1 MNTLSRKIVMAA
13 TGLFLCFFLLIHF
26 LGNTQLFLEPEHARL
41 SFNAYSHFLTGNPLV
56 KMVSYVLYASII
68 GHAIYALIIT
78 SKNKASGGTYKK
90 DNRGRASKWYSRNMG
105 VLGTIVLIFIVLHFQ
120 NFWYVYKFG
129 EIGIDAN
136 GNKDLYAVVV
146 TAFQELWLVVVY
158 VIAMVA
164 LCYHLIHG
172 ITSGVRTLGLF
183 HPKFVRWVNIFGVT
197 YSVIICVGFA
207 AMPIFIYITNLKN

>member
-1 MNTLSRKIVMAA
+1 MNTLSRKIVMAG

-26 LGNTQLFLEPEHARL
+26 LGNTQLFLEPEHAQE

-56 KMVSYVLYASII
+56 KAVSYVLYLSIL

-78 SKNKASGGTYKK
+78 SKNQKAGGSYKR

-105 VLGTIVLIFIVLHFQ
+105 VLGVIILIFLVLHFQ

-129 EIGIDAN
+129 EIGLDAK
-136 GNKDLYAVVV
+136 GNKDLYTVVV

-158 VIAMVA
+158 VIAMIA
-164 LCYHLIHG
+164 LAYHLIHG

-183 HPKFVRWVNIFGVT
+183 HPKYVRWINVFGIV
-197 YSVIICVGFA
+197 YAVILCVGFA
-207 AMPIFIYITNLKN
+207 LMPIYIYITH

>member
-1 MNTLSRKIVMAA
+1 MNTLSRKIVMAG

-26 LGNTQLFLEPEHARL
+26 LGNTQLFLEPEHAQQ

-56 KMVSYVLYASII
+56 KAVSYVLYLSIL

-78 SKNKASGGTYKK
+78 SMNQKAGGSYKR

-105 VLGTIVLIFIVLHFQ
+105 VLGVIILIFLVLHFQ

-129 EIGIDAN
+129 EIGLDAN
-136 GNKDLYAVVV
+136 GNKDLYTVVV

-158 VIAMVA
+158 VIAMIA
-164 LCYHLIHG
+164 LAYHLIHG

-183 HPKFVRWVNIFGVT
+183 HPKYARWINVFGIA
-197 YSVIICVGFA
+197 YAVILCVGFA
-207 AMPIFIYITNLKN
+207 LMPIYIYITH

>member
-1 MNTLSRKIVMAA
+1 MAA

-26 LGNTQLFLEPEHARL
+26 LGNTQLFLEPEQAQL
-41 SFNAYSHFLTGNPLV
+41 SFNAYSHFLTGNPIV
-56 KMVSYVLYASII
+56 KCVSYVLYASII

-78 SKNKASGGTYKK
+78 SKNKAAGGSYSK

-129 EIGIDAN
+129 EITLDSA
-136 GNKDLYAVVV
+136 GNKDLYGVVAV
-146 TAFQELWLVVVY
+146 AFQEMWLVVVY
-158 VIAMVA
+158 VIAMIA
-164 LCYHLIHG
+164 LCYHLVHG

-183 HPKFVRWVNIFGVT
+183 HPKFVRWVNVFGIA
-197 YSVIICVGFA
+197 YSIIICAGFA
-207 AMPIFIYITNLKN
+207 AMPIYMYITNPLNI

>member
-1 MNTLSRKIVMAA
+1 MAA

-26 LGNTQLFLEPEHARL
+26 LGNTQLFLEPEQAQL
-41 SFNAYSHFLTGNPLV
+41 SFNAYSHFLTGNPIV
-56 KMVSYVLYASII
+56 KCVSYVLYASII

-78 SKNKASGGTYKK
+78 SKNKASGGSYSK
-90 DNRGRASKWYSRNMG
+90 DNRGRASKWYSRSMG

-129 EIGIDAN
+129 EIGLDSA
-136 GNKDLYAVVV
+136 GNKDLYRVVAV
-146 TAFQELWLVVVY
+146 AFQQMWLVIVY

-172 ITSGVRTLGLF
+172 IASGVRTLGLF
-183 HPKFVRWVNIFGVT
+183 HPKFVRWVHVFGMV
-197 YSVIICVGFA
+197 YSIIICAGFA
-207 AMPIFIYITNLKN
+207 AMPIYMYITNPLNI

>member
-1 MNTLSRKIVMAA
+1 MNTLSRKIVMAG

-26 LGNTQLFLEPEHARL
+26 LGNTQLFLEPEHAQQ

-56 KMVSYVLYASII
+56 KAVSYVLYLSIL

-78 SKNKASGGTYKK
+78 SKNQKAGGNYKR

-105 VLGTIVLIFIVLHFQ
+105 VLGVIILIFLVLHFQ

-129 EIGIDAN
+129 EIGVDAN
-136 GNKDLYAVVV
+136 GNKDLYTVVV

-158 VIAMVA
+158 VIAMIA
-164 LCYHLIHG
+164 LAYHLIHG
-172 ITSGVRTLGLF
+172 IASGIRTLGLF
-183 HPKFVRWVNIFGVT
+183 HPKYVRWITIVGIA
-197 YSVIICVGFA
+197 YSVILCVGFA
-207 AMPIFIYITNLKN
+207 LMPIYIYITH

>member
-1 MNTLSRKIVMAA
+1 MNTLSRKIVMAG

-26 LGNTQLFLEPEHARL
+26 LGNTQLFLESEHAQQ

-56 KMVSYVLYASII
+56 KAVSYVLYLSIL

-78 SKNKASGGTYKK
+78 SKNQKAGGTYKR

-105 VLGTIVLIFIVLHFQ
+105 VLGVIILIFLVLHFQ

-129 EIGIDAN
+129 TIGLDAN
-136 GNKDLYAVVV
+136 GNKDLYTVVV

-158 VIAMVA
+158 VIAMIA
-164 LCYHLIHG
+164 LAYHLIHG

-183 HPKFVRWVNIFGVT
+183 HPKYVRWINIVGIA
-197 YSVIICVGFA
+197 YAVILCVGFA
-207 AMPIFIYITNLKN
+207 LMPIYIYITH

>member
-1 MNTLSRKIVMAA
+1 MNTLSRKIVMAG

-26 LGNTQLFLEPEHARL
+26 LGNTQLFLEPEHAQE

-56 KMVSYVLYASII
+56 KGVSYVLYLSIL

-78 SKNKASGGTYKK
+78 SKNQRAGGHYKR
-90 DNRGRASKWYSRNMG
+90 DRRGRASKWYSRNMG
-105 VLGTIVLIFIVLHFQ
+105 VLGVIILVFLVLHFQ

-129 EIGIDAN
+129 SIGLDAN
-136 GNKDLYAVVV
+136 GNKDLYTVVV

-158 VIAMVA
+158 VIAMIA
-164 LCYHLIHG
+164 LAYHLIHG

-183 HPKFVRWVNIFGVT
+183 HPKYVRWINVFGIA
-197 YSVIICVGFA
+197 YAVILCVGFA
-207 AMPIFIYITNLKN
+207 LMPIYIYITH

>member
-1 MNTLSRKIVMAA
+1 MNTLSRKIVMAG

-26 LGNTQLFLEPEHARL
+26 LGNTQLFLEPEHAQQ

-56 KMVSYVLYASII
+56 KAVSYVLYLSIL

-78 SKNKASGGTYKK
+78 SMNQKAGGSYKR

-105 VLGTIVLIFIVLHFQ
+105 VLGVIILIFLVLHFQ

-129 EIGIDAN
+129 EIGLDAN
-136 GNKDLYAVVV
+136 GNKDLYTVVV

-158 VIAMVA
+158 VIAMIA
-164 LCYHLIHG
+164 LAYHLIHG
-172 ITSGVRTLGLF
+172 ITSGVRTLGVF
-183 HPKFVRWVNIFGVT
+183 HPKYVRWINVFGIA
-197 YSVIICVGFA
+197 YAIILCVGFA
-207 AMPIFIYITNLKN
+207 LMPIYIYITH

>member
-1 MNTLSRKIVMAA
+1 MNTLSRKIVMAG

-26 LGNTQLFLEPEHARL
+26 LGNTQLFLEPEHAQE

-56 KMVSYVLYASII
+56 KGVSYVLYLSIL

-78 SKNKASGGTYKK
+78 SKNQRAGGHYKR
-90 DNRGRASKWYSRNMG
+90 DRRGRASKWYSRNMG
-105 VLGTIVLIFIVLHFQ
+105 VLGVIILVFLVLHFQ

-129 EIGIDAN
+129 SIGLDAN
-136 GNKDLYAVVV
+136 GNKDLYTVVV

-158 VIAMVA
+158 VIAMIA
-164 LCYHLIHG
+164 LAYHLIHG

-183 HPKFVRWVNIFGVT
+183 HPKYVRWINVFGVA
-197 YSVIICVGFA
+197 YAVILCVGFA
-207 AMPIFIYITNLKN
+207 LMPIYIYITH